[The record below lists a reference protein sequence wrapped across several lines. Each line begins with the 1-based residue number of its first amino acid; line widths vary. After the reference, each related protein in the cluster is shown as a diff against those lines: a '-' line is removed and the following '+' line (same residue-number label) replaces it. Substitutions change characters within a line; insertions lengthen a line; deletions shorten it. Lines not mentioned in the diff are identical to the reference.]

1 MTRASILES
10 LRLATEEETLGG
22 GHAIIP
28 LPPDDIPPV
37 AVFRV
42 LRERFGKPNHTWD
55 AEKSLWGWALTGP
68 NGVLTVHDWKG
79 GWSIGFLGAREPST
93 DLAEDAEKLLGEL
106 QGLAK
111 GRKLLTGS
119 AAGGVIINPFR
130 IYGDMSETLLD
141 EAREVSNKIDARRAA
156 VAGNRFTEKAL
167 DYADFIFGATAR
179 RRSLLIAAM
188 LARIVSLEG
197 FLNLVYHL
205 FISPELADE
214 RVRVRIEREAL
225 DLKLRL
231 VSTFCDCFEAT
242 PIDRNSDVYKA
253 FNHLLSL
260 RHNLAHGKLTGF
272 MEDALVIEEERYP
285 FVVPGSEAPAKYGIS
300 QDPLALDV
308 KMVEE
313 TGSIVWT
320 LVRQIMRAMKPQIRH
335 SFVISHY
342 YQEIAYRR
350 DSDGRVEILLDPDD
364 LRAPD
369 EWIDEM
375 LGDEQDDWEPADAV
389 PQRNK

>member
-42 LRERFGKPNHTWD
+42 LRESFGKPNHTWD

-93 DLAEDAEKLLGEL
+93 DLAEDAERLLGEL
-106 QGLAK
+106 QGLAEGK
-111 GRKLLTGS
+111 KLLTGS

-141 EAREVSNKIDARRAA
+141 EAREVSNKKDARRAA
-156 VAGNRFTEKAL
+156 VAGSRSAEKAL
-167 DYADFIFGATAR
+167 DYGDFIFGATAR

-214 RVRVRIEREAL
+214 RVRERIEREAL

-253 FNHLLSL
+253 FHHLLSL
-260 RHNLAHGKLTGF
+260 RHNLAHAKLTGF
-272 MEDALVIEEERYP
+272 VEDALVIEEERYP
-285 FVVPGSEAPAKYGIS
+285 FVVPGREAPAKYGIS
-300 QDPLALDV
+300 QDPLCLNV

-313 TGSIVWT
+313 AGSIVWT
-320 LVRQIMRAMKPQIRH
+320 LVRQIMRSMKPEIRR
-335 SFVISHY
+335 SFAISHY

-350 DSDGRVEILLDPDD
+350 GKHGRTEILLDPDD
-364 LRAPD
+364 ARAPD
-369 EWIDEM
+369 EWIGEM
-375 LGDEQDDWEPADAV
+375 LGDEGDDWKPAETVAKK
-389 PQRNK
+389 QK

>member
-22 GHAIIP
+22 GYAIIP

-93 DLAEDAEKLLGEL
+93 DLAEDAENLLGEL
-106 QGLAK
+106 QDLAK
-111 GRKLLTGS
+111 GTKLLTRS

-141 EAREVSNKIDARRAA
+141 EAREVSNKKDARRAA
-156 VAGNRFTEKAL
+156 VAGNRFAEKAL
-167 DYADFIFGATAR
+167 EYGDFIFGATAR

-188 LARIVSLEG
+188 LARIVSLEA
-197 FLNLVYHL
+197 FLNLIYHL
-205 FISPELADE
+205 YTKPSLADK
-214 RVRVRIEREAL
+214 RVSDRIEREFL

-231 VSTFCDCFEAT
+231 VSTFCDCFEAD
-242 PIDRNSDVYKA
+242 PIDRNSNSYKA
-253 FNHLLSL
+253 FSHLLSL
-260 RHNLAHGKLTGF
+260 RANLAHAKLTGF
-272 MEDALVIEEERYP
+272 VEDALVVEEERYP
-285 FVVPGSEAPAKYGIS
+285 FVVPGREAPAKYGIS

-313 TGSIVWT
+313 AGSIVWT
-320 LVRQIMRAMKPQIRH
+320 LVRQIMRAMKPEIRWP
-335 SFVISHY
+335 FVISHY

-350 DSDGRVEILLDPDD
+350 DSDGRIELLLDPDD